1 MATDDKKDVIEDDE
15 DHGPQIEDD
24 EDHGPQQTT
33 TLRVDNGE
41 FSDLAFDPA
50 RKLKIVGTN
59 PIKPDGVD
67 KVTGRAKFGA
77 DTQLPG
83 MLVGKILRSPHAHAI
98 IKSIDT
104 SEAEKLPGVKSVC
117 TRDDFPEIAPGA
129 MYEISYIC
137 MAREKVFYDGHQVAA
152 VAATSEKIAK
162 KALKLIKVEYEVL
175 PHVIDVMDAVKDD
188 APILHPDN
196 RPKGIDDWPA
206 DKQTN
211 ILDRAEWSMGD
222 VEKGFADADLIV
234 EHEFDTKPMH
244 QGYIEPQGCVAN
256 YTEDGQFDLWT
267 CTQAH
272 FVYRSRLAAILEM
285 DISKIR
291 VTVSELGGGFGGKTM
306 FYAEPIAAILSRKA
320 NRPVKM
326 VLTRNEVFRATGPV
340 SGTHSRIKIGVS
352 KDGKFTAAEAE
363 MYFQT
368 GPFTGSAYTNAPQ
381 ALFTRYDL
389 SNVRAWGFE
398 VASNRP
404 KVNAFRAPC
413 VPQMVFGVEG
423 VIDEIARKLDI
434 DPIDLRLKN
443 AATEGYKT
451 IYGPTF
457 GPIGFVQTLEAAKAH
472 PHYSA
477 PLGPNQGRGVGCG
490 FWFNRGGETTASLN
504 ITPDGSVNLMLGNPD
519 VAGSRGSIAMMAA
532 EELGIPVEKVRP
544 IIGDTSSLGYNHS
557 TVGSRVTFSAG
568 MAIVRSARN
577 AIKILCQRAAK
588 EWGVP
593 EESVVF
599 EDGFVRPAS
608 SNVGDFEPLS
618 VADIAKKAGTTG
630 GAIAGHAEINATGA
644 GPGFGVHLCDVEVDK
659 QTGLVKILRY
669 TVVEDAGK
677 AIHPLQVEGQ
687 FQGGAVQGIGWA
699 LNEEYIYSKDGCM
712 ENPGFLDYRI
722 PVCSDVP
729 MIDTVIIEVPNPLHP
744 YGLRGVGEVPVVP
757 TLGTVANAVG
767 DAIGYRPR
775 SLPMSP
781 PKILKLIEEVEA
793 GKSEAA

>member
-1 MATDDKKDVIEDDE
+1 MATKDPKEL
-15 DHGPQIEDD
+15 IEDD
-24 EDHGPQQTT
+24 EDHGPQQGAPV
-33 TLRVDNGE
+33 VDNGE
-41 FSDLAFDPA
+41 FSDLGYDPD
-50 RKLKIVGTN
+50 RKLKVVGTT

-98 IKSIDT
+98 VKSIDI
-104 SEAEKLPGVKSVC
+104 SEAEKLPGVKAVC
-117 TRDDFPEIAPGA
+117 TRDDFPELPAGA
-129 MYEISYIC
+129 MRDISLIC
-137 MAREKVFYDGHQVAA
+137 MAREKVFFDGHQVAA

-162 KALKLIKVEYEVL
+162 QALKLIKVEYEVL

-188 APILHPDN
+188 APILHHDN

-211 ILDRAEWSMGD
+211 ILERAEWAMGD

-234 EHEFDTKPMH
+234 EREFDTKPMH
-244 QGYIEPQGCVAN
+244 QSYIEPQGCIAN
-256 YTEDGQFDLWT
+256 YTEDGQFELWT

-272 FVYRSRLAAILEM
+272 FVYRSRLAAVLEM

-306 FYAEPIAAILSRKA
+306 FYAEPLAAVLSRKA

-326 VLTRNEVFRATGPV
+326 VMTRNEVFRATGPV
-340 SGTHSRIKIGVS
+340 SGTHSRIKIGVT

-368 GPFTGSAYTNAPQ
+368 GPFTGSAFTNAPQ
-381 ALFTRYDL
+381 ACFTRYDL
-389 SNVRAWGFE
+389 ENVRAWGYE
-398 VASNRP
+398 VVSNRP

-413 VPQMVFGVEG
+413 VPQIVFGIEG
-423 VIDEIARKLDI
+423 VIDEIARRLNM
-434 DPIDLRLKN
+434 DPIELRLKN
-443 AATEGYKT
+443 AAVEGYKT
-451 IYGPTF
+451 IYGYTF
-457 GPIGFVQTLEAAKAH
+457 GPVGFVETLKAAKAH
-472 PHYSA
+472 PHYNA
-477 PLGPNQGRGVGCG
+477 PLGPNQGRGIGCG

-532 EELGIPVEKVRP
+532 EELGIPLDKVRP

-593 EESVVF
+593 EDSVVF
-599 EDGFVRPAS
+599 EDGYVRPAS
-608 SNVGDFEPLS
+608 ANVGDFEPLS
-618 VADIAKKAGTTG
+618 VADIAKKAGQTG

-644 GPGFGVHLCDVEVDK
+644 GPGFGVHICDVEVDK
-659 QTGLVKILRY
+659 ETGLVQVLRY

-699 LNEEYIYSKDGCM
+699 LNEEYIYNADGRM

-729 MIDTVIIEVPNPLHP
+729 MIDTQIIEVPNPLHP

-757 TLGTVANAVG
+757 TLCTVANAVG
-767 DAIGYRPR
+767 EAIGIRPR

-781 PKILKLIEEVEA
+781 PKVLQLIEEVEKN
-793 GKSEAA
+793 GVDEPYAA

>member
-1 MATDDKKDVIEDDE
+1 MATKDPKDL
-15 DHGPQIEDD
+15 IEDD
-24 EDHGPQQTT
+24 EDHGPQQGVP
-33 TLRVDNGE
+33 LVDNGE
-41 FSDLAFDPA
+41 FSDLGFDPD
-50 RKLKIVGTN
+50 RKLKIVGTT

-104 SEAEKLPGVKSVC
+104 SEAEKLPGVKAVC
-117 TRDDFPEIAPGA
+117 TRDDFPDIKPGP
-129 MYEISYIC
+129 MKDISYIC
-137 MAREKVFYDGHQVAA
+137 MAREKVFFDGHQVAA

-162 KALKLIKVEYEVL
+162 QALKLIKVEYEVL

-188 APILHPDN
+188 APILHEGN
-196 RPKGIDDWPA
+196 RPKGIDDWPE

-211 ILDRAEWSMGD
+211 ILERAEWSKGD
-222 VEKGFADADLIV
+222 VEKGFEEADLIV
-234 EHEFDTKPMH
+234 EREFDTKPMH
-244 QGYIEPQGCVAN
+244 QSYIEPQGCIAN
-256 YTEDGQFDLWT
+256 YTEDGQFELWT

-291 VTVSELGGGFGGKTM
+291 VSVSELGGGFGGKTM
-306 FYAEPIAAILSRKA
+306 FYAEPLAAVLSRKA

-340 SGTHSRIKIGVS
+340 AGTHSRIKIGVK

-368 GPFTGSAYTNAPQ
+368 GPFTGSAFGNAPQ
-381 ALFTRYDL
+381 ACFTRYDL
-389 SNVRAWGFE
+389 ENIRAYGYE
-398 VASNRP
+398 VVSNRP

-413 VPQMVFGVEG
+413 VPQIVFGVEG
-423 VIDEIARKLDI
+423 VVDEIARRLKM

-443 AATEGYKT
+443 AATEGYET
-451 IYGPTF
+451 VYGYTF
-457 GPIGFVQTLEAAKAH
+457 GPVGFVETLKAAKEH
-472 PHYSA
+472 PHYKSK
-477 PLGPNQGRGVGCG
+477 LGPNQGRGIGCG

-532 EELGIPVEKVRP
+532 EELGVPFDKVRP

-593 EESVVF
+593 EDSVVF
-599 EDGFVRPAS
+599 EDGYVRPAS
-608 SNVGDFEPLS
+608 ANVGDFEPLS
-618 VADIAKKAGTTG
+618 VADIAKKAGQTG

-644 GPGFGVHLCDVEVDK
+644 GPGFGVHICDVEVDK
-659 QTGLVKILRY
+659 ETGLVKILRY

-699 LNEEYIYSKDGCM
+699 LNEEYIYNEEGRM

-729 MIDTVIIEVPNPLHP
+729 MIDTQIIEVPNPLHP

-767 DAIGYRPR
+767 DAIGVRPR

-781 PKILKLIEEVEA
+781 PKVLQLIEEVEA
-793 GKSEAA
+793 NGVDEPYAA